1 MEQRYSLKYGNFFA
15 ELTKFK
21 NILGLSLKVYLKIY
35 SIKNIQTELTHLI
48 FQVKDNMVNKSK
60 DKLNYEFHEI
70 FCKLI
75 ENVVANFENK
85 DLSNH
90 ILDNYGIAQLS
101 LCNMVV
107 EWITTKEEVKINK
120 IEIDRIFSIIFKFVR
135 REFGEEYFYLP
146 HILGLYK
153 IDDIKKID
161 SPISAV
167 INASNIIKN
176 IHPIELN
183 SAIIAFVLKN
193 SQKFEKY
200 DTRYLQIV
208 PCDKKNFN
216 EKYRAIIKLLTII
229 ERMEKYDDKNRFDF
243 FIEFKGDNKFLNE
256 INLILK
262 RMNKKPL
269 INLVDQHQDI
279 ELIIENNFYLI
290 KKNKELSD
298 DNKLVLKDLEQ
309 KIKEVDE
316 LKAKSKEL
324 QTKANSLKT
333 ELSKKKDQI
342 KKMDEIN
349 NSISGQLFHINFALN
364 EAKNK
369 INNHLQREICL
380 KVEDYFYYI
389 VSPSRREKIDRELK
403 DQNEDKISIYLRNIE
418 NEYPKYFSKIKNEGI
433 DYSSFLYKINH
444 FRKKN
449 NDECHDKKKVNY
461 NSMITTLNYYYENKF
476 DFKKHFDFMANNFA
490 QFKAYIFDEK
500 ENPGNEI
507 SECFKKKEIDA

>member
-1 MEQRYSLKYGNFFA
+1 MEQGYSLKYGNFFA

-85 DLSNH
+85 DLSKH

-193 SQKFEKY
+193 SQKYEKY
-200 DTRYLQIV
+200 YVMIPV
-208 PCDKKNFN
+208 
-216 EKYRAIIKLLTII
+216 ISKL
-229 ERMEKYDDKNRFDF
+229 FH
-243 FIEFKGDNKFLNE
+243 
-256 INLILK
+256 
-262 RMNKKPL
+262 
-269 INLVDQHQDI
+269 V
-279 ELIIENNFYLI
+279 I
-290 KKNKELSD
+290 KKIL
-298 DNKLVLKDLEQ
+298 
-309 KIKEVDE
+309 
-316 LKAKSKEL
+316 
-324 QTKANSLKT
+324 
-333 ELSKKKDQI
+333 
-342 KKMDEIN
+342 M
-349 NSISGQLFHINFALN
+349 
-364 EAKNK
+364 
-369 INNHLQREICL
+369 
-380 KVEDYFYYI
+380 
-389 VSPSRREKIDRELK
+389 
-403 DQNEDKISIYLRNIE
+403 RNI
-418 NEYPKYFSKIKNEGI
+418 
-433 DYSSFLYKINH
+433 
-444 FRKKN
+444 
-449 NDECHDKKKVNY
+449 
-461 NSMITTLNYYYENKF
+461 
-476 DFKKHFDFMANNFA
+476 A
-490 QFKAYIFDEK
+490 Q
-500 ENPGNEI
+500 
-507 SECFKKKEIDA
+507 